1 MAELNE
7 VVGAVLRDL
16 AAARVIGD
24 MFARDASATYRA
36 DPVMASFPVPRI
48 DIAEASIQLA
58 FAITAITPP
67 EVDPPQIA
75 VGLAPQLAERLAR
88 QVVDELLTSPRG
100 ASIAEHL
107 DSQGVDLVAVLADA
121 LAQAMRGDPDA
132 IVAAEQGASDRLR
145 GSVVPAL
152 RQQLKDTGV
161 EAILAQRVTVQRI
174 REGVREASTRSL
186 SQLAARIRGREFAAQ
201 EFEEVVAE
209 AAEGLVE
216 EIRADLV
223 GVAPRPEQ
231 AHARLATLSQEVAEV
246 FRNGLA
252 AVPADQ
258 LPGVL
263 NGTHPLRRQFDA
275 ALWTPLT
282 QDQELATA
290 LAGLR
295 ADERQALLDSPVSGW
310 LAEVRN
316 RLRAAIKAAEEQAPT
331 VNVAVTAG
339 ELEAVPP
346 ERISRVA
353 ITAGMSNY
361 QWVVGDD
368 DRPRLVRE

>member
-67 EVDPPQIA
+67 VVDPPQIA

-88 QVVDELLTSPRG
+88 LVVDELLTSPRG

-107 DSQGVDLVAVLADA
+107 DGQGVDLVAVLADA
-121 LAQAMRGDPDA
+121 LADAMRGDPDA
-132 IVAAEQGASDRLR
+132 VVAAEQGVADRLR
-145 GSVVPAL
+145 GSVAPVL

-174 REGVREASTRSL
+174 REGVREASKRSL
-186 SQLAARIRGREFAAQ
+186 GQLATRIRGRELAAQ
-201 EFEEVVAE
+201 ELEEAVAE
-209 AAEGLVE
+209 AAEGFVE
-216 EIRADLV
+216 EIRTDLAD
-223 GVAPRPEQ
+223 VAPRPEQ
-231 AHARLATLSQEVAEV
+231 ARARLATLSQEVAEV

-252 AVPADQ
+252 AVPVDQ

-282 QDQELATA
+282 QDQELAAA

-295 ADERQALLDSPVSGW
+295 AEERQTLLDAPVSGW
-310 LAEVRN
+310 LTEVRN
-316 RLRAAIKAAEEQAPT
+316 RLRAAIMSVEEQAPT

-339 ELEAVPP
+339 ELEGVPA

-361 QWVVGDD
+361 QWIAGDD